1 MDPLRIAVIGAG
13 AFASRRHLPEL
24 QTDPRVHLV
33 AACRRN
39 PDELAR
45 VADHFG
51 IPGRYADW
59 REMLETEAL
68 DGVLI
73 ATPHDQHFAQ
83 AHAALERG
91 LHVLLEK
98 PMALIV
104 SEAQQLMALATEKH
118 RCLCVALNPPYWRHT
133 EALRVAVAQG
143 KLGALESVD
152 IHWSGATDAVFGR
165 APLPDQMPGIVRPTL
180 FRADASANGGGNL
193 MDGGGHLFSELLWV
207 TGRRALEVSA
217 LMDHT
222 PADARAAVT
231 VRLEGNLLAT
241 ITMLGNS
248 RYPER
253 RVFSRY
259 DGDGGSAV
267 ATALPF
273 RLTWQTPAGEET
285 QNEADLPP
293 VPTPVG
299 DWLDSVETGRTPL
312 GSPQHGLDVT
322 QLLTAAYESAANG
335 RTVKVTP

>member
-1 MDPLRIAVIGAG
+1 MRIAVIGAG

-39 PDELAR
+39 PEALAR

-59 REMLETEAL
+59 REMLDAEAL

-83 AHAALERG
+83 ARAALERG

-98 PMALIV
+98 PMALTV
-104 SEAQQLMALATEKH
+104 PEAQELMALAAEKH
-118 RCLCVALNPPYWRHT
+118 VCLGVALNPPYWRHT
-133 EALRVAVAQG
+133 EAMRVGGVQG
-143 KLGALESVD
+143 RLGALESVH

-165 APLPDQMPGIVRPTL
+165 APMPEQMPGLVRPTL
-180 FRADASANGGGNL
+180 FRADAEANGGGNL

-222 PADARAAVT
+222 PADSRAAVT
-231 VRLEGNLLAT
+231 VRLEGNLLAV
-241 ITMLGNS
+241 ITMLGDS

-253 RVFSRY
+253 RISSRY
-259 DGDGGSAV
+259 DGDAGSVAV
-267 ATALPF
+267 TGLPF
-273 RLTWQTPAGEET
+273 RLTWRTPDGKDTQDEAG
-285 QNEADLPP
+285 LPP

-299 DWLDSVETGRTPL
+299 DWLDAIETGRVPL
-312 GSPQHGLDVT
+312 GSPAHGVEVT
-322 QLLTAAYESAANG
+322 KLLAAAYESAANG
-335 RTVKVTP
+335 RTVKVMP